1 MKKRFRRMPRG
12 KFKYGCF
19 SSEEVK
25 GCEILVYTYFPY
37 LEYSLVLRF
46 DEDIIVSE
54 TETFISKSDYFDN
67 FKDYFDSYTKFHIAL
82 KLMKLDLNKIRD
94 LHQTWSQS
102 KK

>member
-1 MKKRFRRMPRG
+1 MPRG

-25 GCEILVYTYFPY
+25 GCEILVYTYLPDF
-37 LEYSLVLRF
+37 EYSLVLRF
-46 DEDIIVSE
+46 DEDIIVDE
-54 TETFISKSDYFDN
+54 TETFISGSDYFDN
-67 FKDYFDSYTKFHIAL
+67 FKDYFDSYTKFHNAL
-82 KLMKLDLNKIRD
+82 KLMNLDLNKIHD

>member
-1 MKKRFRRMPRG
+1 MPRG

-25 GCEILVYTYFPY
+25 GCEILVYTYLPDF
-37 LEYSLVLRF
+37 EYSLVLLF
-46 DEDIIVSE
+46 DEDIIVDE
-54 TETFISKSDYFDN
+54 TETFISGSDYFDN
-67 FKDYFDSYTKFHIAL
+67 FKDYFDSYTKFHNAL
-82 KLMKLDLNKIRD
+82 KLMNLDLNKIHD